1 MHSGYVSESWY
12 VGPVLCEDGATVGVD
27 FDLGDASPSGAFEA
41 EVDSS
46 NSSEKRDESHSSLMA

>member
-1 MHSGYVSESWY
+1 MFCEHGAA
-12 VGPVLCEDGATVGVD
+12 VGIDL
-27 FDLGDASPSGAFEA
+27 DLGDASPSGAFQA